1 MFSDPA
7 GRSLFK
13 ARSSAADKASVVDFE
28 FETVGAPANT
38 NPLMRTLAAAGVA
51 SEEELQQGSE
61 SEEAV
66 AEGSLA
72 WMERELDSAAA
83 QLAAVRERV
92 GHLQTHEDRRERE
105 LLSAREQ
112 NAKLR
117 DGRLADAVRIQA
129 LEAQVGER
137 NQQAAAIAATLAEA
151 ARALGAS

>member
-1 MFSDPA
+1 M
-7 GRSLFK
+7 
-13 ARSSAADKASVVDFE
+13 E
-28 FETVGAPANT
+28 FETVGVPRNT

-61 SEEAV
+61 SEGAA

-72 WMERELDSAAA
+72 GMERELASATA

-92 GHLQTHEDRRERE
+92 GQLREHEDRRERE
-105 LLSAREQ
+105 LLLAREQ

-117 DGRLADAVRIQA
+117 EARLGDAVRIQA
-129 LEAQVGER
+129 LETQLAER
-137 NQQAAAIAATLAEA
+137 NQRAAAIAATLAEA

>member
-1 MFSDPA
+1 M
-7 GRSLFK
+7 
-13 ARSSAADKASVVDFE
+13 E
-28 FETVGAPANT
+28 FETAGVPRNT

-61 SEEAV
+61 SEGAA

-72 WMERELDSAAA
+72 GMERELDLATA

-92 GHLQTHEDRRERE
+92 GQLREHEDRRERE
-105 LLSAREQ
+105 LLLAREQ

-117 DGRLADAVRIQA
+117 EARLGDAVRIQA
-129 LEAQVGER
+129 LETQLAER
-137 NQQAAAIAATLAEA
+137 NQRAAAIAATLAEA